1 MIPAIIAGA
10 VAAGSIASSLYN
22 SSKDREAREDMVN
35 RLGEMK
41 AQSDNQYDQ
50 ILRDITSYYKGR
62 GSLGTAQDV
71 NAYKQAI
78 ADYNPDDFIYKQ
90 GKTFDETYNK
100 TRDDFLNPY
109 MQTIIGD
116 EVANVQHSAA
126 GAGLGRGSG
135 AAQAIAQAVA
145 EKENELFKEAQQEY
159 KDDRSF
165 EYQKYNDYARQMQE
179 ALNQKRAAT
188 DTKLTMQGNL
198 AQDYYNVMDSR
209 QADLLRAQ
217 QDKLGTQASY
227 STAMAGLY

>member
-22 SSKDREAREDMVN
+22 SSKDREAREDMVE
-35 RLGEMK
+35 RLGQMK
-41 AQSDNQYDQ
+41 TQTDNQYDQ
-50 ILRDITSYYKGR
+50 ILRDINSYYSKR
-62 GSLGTAQDV
+62 GSMGTAQDV
-71 NAYKQAI
+71 TAYKDAM
-78 ADYNPDDFIYKQ
+78 ASYNPDDFIYKQ

-159 KDDRSF
+159 KDDRNF

-188 DTKLTMQGNL
+188 ETKLTMQGNL
-198 AQDYYNVMDSR
+198 AQDYYNVMDSA
-209 QADLLRAQ
+209 QADKLRAQ
-217 QDKLGTQASY
+217 QDKLATGATY

>member
-50 ILRDITSYYKGR
+50 ILRDITSYYENR
-62 GSLGTAQDV
+62 GSLGEAKDV
-71 NAYKQAI
+71 TAYKDAI
-78 ADYNPDDFIYKQ
+78 AGYNPDSFVY
-90 GKTFDETYNK
+90 TPSEFTYNK

-109 MQTIIGD
+109 MQAIVGD

-145 EKENELFKEAQQEY
+145 EKKTSSSRKPSRNTRTTAASSTRSTTTTQ
-159 KDDRSF
+159 DRCR
-165 EYQKYNDYARQMQE
+165 KP
-179 ALNQKRAAT
+179 
-188 DTKLTMQGNL
+188 
-198 AQDYYNVMDSR
+198 
-209 QADLLRAQ
+209 
-217 QDKLGTQASY
+217 
-227 STAMAGLY
+227 STRSVRLPRPS

>member
-22 SSKDREAREDMVN
+22 SSKDREARADLVD
-35 RLGEMK
+35 RLDKMK
-41 AQSDNQYDQ
+41 TQSDNQYDE
-50 ILRDITSYYKGR
+50 ILRDIAGYYDRR
-62 GSLGTAQDV
+62 GSLGTAQDAS
-71 NAYKQAI
+71 AYKKAI
-78 ADYNPDDFIYKQ
+78 EGYNPDDFIYKQ
-90 GKTFDETYNK
+90 DKTFDETYNK
-100 TRDDFLNPY
+100 TRDDFINPY

-159 KDDRSF
+159 KDDRNF

-198 AQDYYNVMDSR
+198 AQDYYNVMDSA
-209 QADLLRAQ
+209 QADKLRAQ
-217 QDKLGTQASY
+217 QDKLATGATY

>member
-50 ILRDITSYYKGR
+50 ILRDITSYYENR
-62 GSLGTAQDV
+62 GSLGEAKDV
-71 NAYKQAI
+71 TAYKDAI
-78 ADYNPDDFIYKQ
+78 AGYNPDSFVY
-90 GKTFDETYNK
+90 TPSEFTYNK

-109 MQTIIGD
+109 MQAIVGD

-188 DTKLTMQGNL
+188 ETKLTMQGNL
-198 AQDYYNVMDSR
+198 AQDYYNVMDSA
-209 QADLLRAQ
+209 QADKLKAQ
-217 QDKLGTQASY
+217 QDKLATGATY

>member
-41 AQSDNQYDQ
+41 AQTDNQYDQ
-50 ILRDITSYYKGR
+50 ILRDITSYYKDR

-71 NAYKQAI
+71 TAYKDAI
-78 ADYNPDDFIYKQ
+78 AGYNPDDFIYKQ
-90 GKTFDETYNK
+90 NKTFDETYNK

-188 DTKLTMQGNL
+188 ETKLTMQGNL
-198 AQDYYNVMDSR
+198 AQDYYNVMDSA
-209 QADLLRAQ
+209 QADKLRAQ
-217 QDKLGTQASY
+217 QDKLATGATY